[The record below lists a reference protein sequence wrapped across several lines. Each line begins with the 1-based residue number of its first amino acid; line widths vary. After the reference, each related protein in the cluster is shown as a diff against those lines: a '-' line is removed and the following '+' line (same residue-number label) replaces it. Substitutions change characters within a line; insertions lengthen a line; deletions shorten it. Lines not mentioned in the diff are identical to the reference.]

1 MQRLLFEVE
10 QSPPRLAVYD
20 ADNQRLLIEVEGEA
34 CTQLL
39 ALQGG
44 GADDPEQT
52 AEELISALDAVGRG
66 GKEAVLSGSQHPGN
80 ELPSKPGRRKLW
92 DLPGKLHCPII
103 GTCLEISELRRIAA
117 KGGHSSGQPL
127 SDYDVH
133 SSFVAA
139 AKGKNSLSLG
149 AHKALEKKY
158 AAHIRRFTKAKGE
171 DAVLAMWKTA
181 LAAGQAPRAFWA
193 LMTHPKSGE
202 RALSLAYEDVHMLSH
217 QIGAGRHT
225 DLEAL
230 TEVRG
235 ELRALR
241 TRYEETVRRTQLQME
256 DKARHKR
263 LSETE
268 ELQARLDDA
277 QARLR
282 TLESGQ
288 ELADLRQ
295 RVERSEPALA
305 DADHRHAQAQVQ
317 IRKWQE
323 RYRGLEA
330 RTGELEAALAQR
342 SAECLAME
350 NLPLREIAPDCEDC
364 DSTSCANCPDLA
376 GQRILCIGG
385 RNTLAE
391 HYRALVDRFNG
402 HFARHDGGM
411 EDNRRRLDAMLAT
424 ADAVVCPTDCVS
436 HDAYSRAKRLCKR
449 QGKPCILLPS
459 SGISSFARA
468 LDQVADREYQE
479 QPAHQRIPCRAG
491 KRSAS
496 RL

>member
-1 MQRLLFEVE
+1 MHRLLFEVE

-34 CTQLL
+34 CMQLL

-44 GADDPEQT
+44 SADDPQQT
-52 AEELISALDAVGRG
+52 AEEVISALDAVWKG
-66 GKEAVLSGSQHPGN
+66 GKEATLFESQHPDD
-80 ELPSKPGRRKLW
+80 EPPSKPGRRKLW
-92 DLPGKLHCPII
+92 DLPGKFHCQII
-103 GTCLEISELRRIAA
+103 GTCLEVSELRRIAA
-117 KGGHSSGQPL
+117 KGGHSSEQPI
-127 SDYDVH
+127 SDYGVH

-139 AKGKNSLSLG
+139 AEGKNSLSIG

-158 AAHIRRFTKAKGE
+158 AAHVRHFTKAKE
-171 DAVLAMWKTA
+171 EAAVIAMWQTA
-181 LAAGQAPRAFWA
+181 LAEGQAPGAFWA

-202 RALSLAYEDVHMLSH
+202 RAISLAYEDMHMLSH
-217 QIGAGRHT
+217 QIGTGRHV

-241 TRYEETVRRTQLQME
+241 ARYEETVRRTHLQLE
-256 DKARHKR
+256 DKARRIQVLQER

-268 ELQARLDDA
+268 GSQAQLDDA
-277 QARLR
+277 QTRLR

-295 RVERSEPALA
+295 RVERLEPALA
-305 DADHRHAQAQVQ
+305 DADHRHAQARVQ
-317 IRKWQE
+317 IREWQE
-323 RYRGLEA
+323 RYHGLET
-330 RTGELEAALAQR
+330 RTRQLEVALAER

-350 NLPLREIAPDCEDC
+350 NLLLREIAPDCEDC
-364 DSTSCANCPDLA
+364 DSASCANCPDLA
-376 GQRILCIGG
+376 ERQILCIGG
-385 RNTLAE
+385 RSNLAE

-402 HFARHDGGM
+402 RFMHHDGGM

-436 HDAYSRAKRLCKR
+436 HNAYSRAKRLCKR

-468 LDQVADREYQE
+468 LEQVAGREYQE
-479 QPAHQRIPCRAG
+479 QPAH
-491 KRSAS
+491 
-496 RL
+496 